1 MRRAGDRLRCREND
15 RRRVHDQLARRFC
28 QGRLR
33 PSHLPQ
39 LQAPDPAVHP
49 PAFGPLK
56 LSTLT
61 SGHVQSLYASKPRG
75 VKPLK
80 PSSVQYIHA
89 VLHRALE
96 QAVRFHMIPF
106 DPAARVDPPKV
117 RQDEIT
123 PLNTEQSRTLLAAA
137 EDSGAA
143 KLSGRLKWSDVDLVK
158 GTFGWPGS
166 YRGCATVT
174 DLCSQSRRMPAGAP

>member
-1 MRRAGDRLRCREND
+1 MTVGEYMTSWLEDSAKGDLGPRTYHDYKLQIRL
-15 RRRVHDQLARRFC
+15 HI
-28 QGRLR
+28 
-33 PSHLPQ
+33 S
-39 LQAPDPAVHP
+39 

-75 VKPLK
+75 AKPLK
-80 PSSVQYIHA
+80 PSSVRYIHA

-106 DPAARVDPPKV
+106 DPASRVDPPKV

-143 KLSGRLKWSDVDLVK
+143 KLSGSSGR
-158 GTFGWPGS
+158 T
-166 YRGCATVT
+166 
-174 DLCSQSRRMPAGAP
+174 